1 MHISSGQPAKT
12 IIEHFNTEAAS
23 CRPAADPDSAVKI
36 EGAAETRARAEALR
50 ARVATPCLE
59 MVDGMDLVDDVDTE
73 KIHLRGGGVHSV
85 HNVHSVHCL
94 NKSNWFQFA
103 RGSPE
108 AASCRPAADL
118 RARAEARFKQN
129 GISLM
134 RLSNRAQARLGL
146 H

>member
-12 IIEHFNTEAAS
+12 IIEHFNT
-23 CRPAADPDSAVKI
+23 
-36 EGAAETRARAEALR
+36 
-50 ARVATPCLE
+50 
-59 MVDGMDLVDDVDTE
+59 
-73 KIHLRGGGVHSV
+73 
-85 HNVHSVHCL
+85 
-94 NKSNWFQFA
+94 
-103 RGSPE
+103 E